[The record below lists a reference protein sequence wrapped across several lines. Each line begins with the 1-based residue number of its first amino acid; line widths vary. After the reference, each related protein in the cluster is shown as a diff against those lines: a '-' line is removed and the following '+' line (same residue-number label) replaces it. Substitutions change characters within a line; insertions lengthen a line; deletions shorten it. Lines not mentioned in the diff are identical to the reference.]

1 MAFKE
6 LNENELSLL
15 SEREQE
21 IYKIRYEE
29 YLERV
34 RLVEKLEKFRKIPRK
49 HIRPENTPLKDIP
62 FPKYRN
68 VNFRLFTLR
77 MNSARLNSLF
87 AVTRQDNKVS
97 SVKIDNAK
105 VNMPVCKKID
115 EFFSKLNTDNKIVSS
130 MPKVSH
136 IEVPSVVQPKVSYIK
151 KIQEVDIECLNT
163 VCIPD
168 SKKYSY
174 SKKAHHISPLEDVV
188 IPKTV
193 YSERQNE
200 KYKASAGKV
209 KIAAATRIKMSMSPY
224 RLKNIP
230 KTIVRNAD
238 DCHISPVKNFKA
250 ELKQCKV
257 VNTTDL
263 YLKLKSYTVKDMQ
276 KVCVPKSKQYE
287 NQDTIVRPAVK
298 YHVNIPSPLVKDHTN
313 IKFKVKG
320 LVSVKM
326 VGQDV
331 GNNIVIEKFGDIS
344 LGSVPF
350 ATASMI
356 KYHSDDISLKYIKPC
371 ICAKAQVQE
380 IDCDKNVS
388 LTELP
393 NIKIPKSDVKTD
405 MLSLKFSAENKQVT
419 VSKIVYFDYDK
430 TLNRILDLLRRDY
443 EKR

>member
-34 RLVEKLEKFRKIPRK
+34 RLVEKLEKFRKIPQK
-49 HIRPENTPLKDIP
+49 HIKPKNTPLRDIP
-62 FPKYRN
+62 FPEYRK
-68 VNFRLFTLR
+68 VKFRPVTLK
-77 MNSARLNSLF
+77 MNAERLNQLF
-87 AVTRQDNKVS
+87 SAAKRDNKIS
-97 SVKIDNAK
+97 SAKIGSVKAD
-105 VNMPVCKKID
+105 MSVCQKLD
-115 EFFSKLNTDNKIVSS
+115 EVFSKLNTGNKIVSAV
-130 MPKVSH
+130 PRVPYVKVT
-136 IEVPSVVQPKVSYIK
+136 PVVQPKVSYVK
-151 KIQEVDIECLNT
+151 KIPEVYVKRLNT

-168 SKKYSY
+168 SKEYSY
-174 SKKAHHISPLEDVV
+174 SKTAHHISPLGNVV
-188 IPKTV
+188 IPNTAC
-193 YSERQNE
+193 SERQKQ
-200 KYKASAGKV
+200 KYKVSAGKV
-209 KIAAATRIKMSMSPY
+209 KIVAARRIKICISPY

-263 YLKLKSYTVKDMQ
+263 YLELKSYTVKDMQ

-298 YHVNIPSPLVKDHTN
+298 YHVNIPSPLVKDHTD

-320 LVSVKM
+320 LAPVKM
-326 VGQDV
+326 VGKDV
-331 GNNIVIEKFGDIS
+331 ENNIVIEKFGDIS